1 MRYFYNVDKVM
12 FADYMQD
19 GVAAGTP
26 MYPEYLQLGAANDAD
41 TEGVSLFTRFKLTE
55 HGYVDGTSPSP
66 SVDPLDLGRTNGGIT
81 FDVSPESLEVESD
94 QNLDPEDTQLQKRTI
109 SGTINLIEAKG
120 EVLALLFSGQYN
132 ASPDANNSGVVG
144 EITIPASASI
154 IAKSMFVRTRPNSDG
169 EYFHMLFP
177 KVNVSAQTSITLE
190 KGSANPF
197 TLSFT
202 AATTLDNTG
211 NPIDTGKFY
220 AMKL

>member
-12 FADYMQD
+12 FADYMQNGLVD
-19 GVAAGTP
+19 TSP
-26 MYPEYLQLGAANDAD
+26 KYPEYLQLGATNDAD

-55 HGYVDGTSPSP
+55 HGYVDGTSPAP

-132 ASPDANNSGVVG
+132 ASPDANNAGVVG

-202 AATTLDNTG
+202 AATTLDNSG